1 MVPQRRWNQIQQR
14 GIFFDCGARHPM
26 DSRADKYRA
35 IADECRLQAELSLSP
50 AAKVFWAETAERWL
64 VMAREADADDA
75 TSS

>member
-1 MVPQRRWNQIQQR
+1 
-14 GIFFDCGARHPM
+14 M

-35 IADECRLQAELSLSP
+35 IADDCRLQADLSLSP

-64 VMAREADADDA
+64 EMAREADADDA

>member
-1 MVPQRRWNQIQQR
+1 MVPRRGWNQTQQR
-14 GIFFDCGARHPM
+14 GIFFDRGGRHPM

-35 IADECRLQAELSLSP
+35 IADDCRLQADLSLSS

-64 VMAREADADDA
+64 EMAREADAHDA